1 MKKKKK
7 ERTQIE
13 LEKLRDQIE
22 ELNLNP
28 PISNECN
35 MALEKDEE
43 IERMNEK
50 LNEMIEKY
58 KYSEAEKGNQQI

>member
-1 MKKKKK
+1 M
-7 ERTQIE
+7 
-13 LEKLRDQIE
+13 RDQIE